1 MIGQLNIWEGSL
13 SGIQLRPVKP
23 KIASSNLA
31 LPALLTLNYKIM
43 HSFGAYIVGAIVLVV
58 LYYIFKDSTI

>member
-1 MIGQLNIWEGSL
+1 MGRKLKWYKL
-13 SGIQLRPVKP
+13 LPVKQ
-23 KIASSNLA
+23 KIASSSLA

>member
-1 MIGQLNIWEGSL
+1 MVEQLAVNQLGAGS
-13 SGIQLRPVKP
+13 SP
-23 KIASSNLA
+23 ALA
-31 LPALLTLNYKIM
+31 ALLTLNYKIM

>member
-1 MIGQLNIWEGSL
+1 MGRKLKWYKL
-13 SGIQLRPVKP
+13 LPVKQ
-23 KIASSNLA
+23 KTASSNLA

>member
-1 MIGQLNIWEGSL
+1 
-13 SGIQLRPVKP
+13 
-23 KIASSNLA
+23 
-31 LPALLTLNYKIM
+31 M

>member
-1 MIGQLNIWEGSL
+1 MVEQLAVNQLVAGS
-13 SGIQLRPVKP
+13 SP
-23 KIASSNLA
+23 ALA
-31 LPALLTLNYKIM
+31 ALLTLKYKIM

>member
-1 MIGQLNIWEGSL
+1 MERQREIRICSKHGETEFALEK
-13 SGIQLRPVKP
+13 SGRKHIR
-23 KIASSNLA
+23 
-31 LPALLTLNYKIM
+31 LLTLNYKIM